1 MDWGVGWMATPRAER
16 ASGLPAPLARTPFG
30 VLRPADAAAVYAR
43 PRQEFQRLTE
53 RGVLHKLSNGYYATV
68 PTHSHDRIWRPSLEA
83 AAYGIAAADYGV
95 QGAMLMGLSAA
106 RLHGAIPRGL
116 AVAVVAID
124 RNRPRLTL
132 ADRDATVLFVRRDTG
147 RLDAERVTT
156 DLGAALVTTI
166 EQTLLDLAHRPDLG
180 GVTNEAQDAVRALW
194 PRADPELLEHIAGRR
209 RLRSALRRAR
219 GWVGE

>member
-1 MDWGVGWMATPRAER
+1 MATTRTER

-43 PRQEFQRLTE
+43 PRQEFQRLTD
-53 RGVLHKLSNGYYATV
+53 RGVLHKLSTGYYATV
-68 PTHSHDRIWRPSLEA
+68 PAHSHDRTWRPSLEA
-83 AAYGIAAADYGV
+83 AAYGIAAADYGA

-106 RLHGAIPRGL
+106 RLHGAIPRAL

-124 RNRPRLTL
+124 RNRPNLRL

-147 RLDAERVTT
+147 RLDAERVST

-180 GVTNEAQDAVRALW
+180 GVTNEAQEAVRALW
-194 PRADPELLEHIAGRR
+194 PRADPDQLEHIAAER
-209 RLRSALRRAR
+209 RLRTALRRAR
-219 GWVGE
+219 NWVGE